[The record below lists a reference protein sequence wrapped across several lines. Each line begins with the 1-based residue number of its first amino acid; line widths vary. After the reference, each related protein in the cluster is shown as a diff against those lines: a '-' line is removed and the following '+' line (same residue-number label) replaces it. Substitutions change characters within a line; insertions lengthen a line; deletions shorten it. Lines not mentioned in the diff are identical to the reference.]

1 MLVLTADPVEIM
13 LRSFPSITVKSPGHE
28 TLVIAAPASWKSF
41 VPFSSASIP
50 FDGEGT
56 PSTLPSA
63 LIVGSTPPNIPSLL
77 ESLSVS
83 VPKYSSTS

>member
-1 MLVLTADPVEIM
+1 MLVLPADPVEIM

-28 TLVIAAPASWKSF
+28 TLVIAAPASWKSL
-41 VPFSSASIP
+41 VPFPSASIP
-50 FDGEGT
+50 LETGT